1 MIFLRYMLALAIAI
15 VLAIGSY
22 CRSDSCQTTEM
33 DDPMEIDP
41 YPTSDQ
47 DAPVVVAPEVRERLR
62 LIGRIAEGV
71 RKVAKQKG
79 GGSWWECGR
88 RLAAEEETTAAVEW
102 AQRIV
107 FLAWEYSDRGSSTGY
122 QMNPWEIA
130 GVCANETGF
139 DRCIL
144 GKWPRKWGYEHGTLK
159 RSRLTLSHTYTDVE
173 RVLNDPKAGNRWSTV
188 GFDASPMHLLW
199 RCEAGRCW
207 PKFNREGLPPIP
219 MAEVFSLGQGF
230 EYGVRAFKKRAIDHR
245 TSTPSLYWRGY
256 RCDWYWEKIQNWA
269 RRLGAKKGE
278 I

>member
-1 MIFLRYMLALAIAI
+1 MILRLILAATLAAAVFLAEAAQAVACEIEDEL
-15 VLAIGSY
+15 
-22 CRSDSCQTTEM
+22 
-33 DDPMEIDP
+33 EIDP
-41 YPTSDQ
+41 YPSCTWEEV
-47 DAPVVVAPEVRERLR
+47 APPPVAPEDLERLR

-71 RKVAKQKG
+71 RAVGKRKG
-79 GGSWWECGR
+79 GGAWWECGR
-88 RLAAEEETTAAVEW
+88 RLTPEEETTAAIQW

-107 FLAWEYSDRGSSTGY
+107 VLAWEYSDRGSATGY
-122 QMNPWEIA
+122 QLNPWEIA

-144 GKWPRKWGYEHGTLK
+144 GKWPRKWGYEHGTMK
-159 RSRLTLSHTYTDVE
+159 RSRLTLSHTYADVE
-173 RVLNDPKAGNRWSTV
+173 RTLAAPEAGDRWATV

-207 PKFNREGLPPIP
+207 PKFNKEGLPPIP

-256 RCDWYWEKIQNWA
+256 RCDWYLEKIQNWA
-269 RRLGAKKGE
+269 RRMGAKKGE